1 MVKFCGSLCLLM
13 QVEYNAPMAR
23 VYPPTM
29 REILSAHVSMRP
41 YVYRTPL
48 RPSLALSAQ
57 SGSDVYLKL
66 ENWQPTGS
74 FKVRGAVNFLA
85 QLTEEEKAHGL
96 VTASA
101 GNHALAVGYAAQQ
114 LSISG
119 ITVFLPCPAPRAK
132 VEKLARFP
140 ITVRQVGESYED
152 AHRAAEEFERVHH
165 ATFIH
170 AYDDARTIAG
180 AGTIGLEVLEEL
192 PAADAILV
200 PVGGGGMIAGIA
212 LAVKSLA
219 PHVKVYGIQPE
230 ASPALR
236 DSLRDG
242 RAYEHYDAAPTICDG
257 LAGGIGQIGF
267 EVARK
272 CVDDVLVVSEDAV
285 KRAVASFARDEQMF
299 VEGSGAVGLAALAEY
314 PGVLGGRRN
323 VLIVSG
329 ANIDAKVLASIVE
342 QWA

>member
-1 MVKFCGSLCLLM
+1 
-13 QVEYNAPMAR
+13 
-23 VYPPTM
+23 M
-29 REILSAHVSMRP
+29 REIMSAYASVKP
-41 YVYRTPL
+41 YVSRTPL
-48 RPSLALSAQ
+48 RPSPALAANNR
-57 SGSDVYLKL
+57 SDIYLKL

-85 QLTEEEKAHGL
+85 QLTDEEKARGL

-114 LSISG
+114 LNISG
-119 ITVFLPCPAPRAK
+119 ITVFVPCTAPRAK
-132 VEKLARFP
+132 VEKLGRFP
-140 ITVRQVGESYED
+140 ISVRQVGDSYEE
-152 AHRAAEEFERVHH
+152 AHQAAEQFERVHH

-170 AYDDARTIAG
+170 AYDDARTVAG

-192 PAADAILV
+192 PDADAILV

-212 LAVKSLA
+212 LAVKTLA
-219 PHVKVYGIQPE
+219 PQVKIYGIQPE

-242 RAYEHYDAAPTICDG
+242 RAHEHYEAAPTICDG

-267 EVARK
+267 EVARNY
-272 CVDDVLVVSEDAV
+272 VDDVLVVSEDAV
-285 KRAVASFARDEQMF
+285 KRAVAAFARDEQMF
-299 VEGSGAVGLAALAEY
+299 VEGSGAVGLAALEET
-314 PGVLGGRRN
+314 PGMLRDRRN

-329 ANIDAKVLASIVE
+329 ANIDAKQLASIIE